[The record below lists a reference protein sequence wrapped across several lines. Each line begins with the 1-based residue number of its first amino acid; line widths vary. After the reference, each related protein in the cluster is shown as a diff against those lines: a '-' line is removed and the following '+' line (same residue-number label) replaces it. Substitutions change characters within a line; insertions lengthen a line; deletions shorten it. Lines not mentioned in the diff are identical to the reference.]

1 VEYSGQIINDDKTSD
16 SHWLCL
22 SFKAMSNE
30 GKKKTIFNIE
40 LFFVF
45 GLVLKS
51 SYVGPTAKCTFSR
64 RYKWCGGQIN
74 FFYNFP

>member
-1 VEYSGQIINDDKTSD
+1 MEYSGQIINDDKTSD
-16 SHWLCL
+16 SHWLCR

-30 GKKKTIFNIE
+30 GKRQFLTSNY
-40 LFFVF
+40 FFVF